1 MGTVYNKNGGG
12 GGSLNSFT
20 IQASGSYTGSSASY
34 IEGHLIVSSAI
45 FNGKTKI
52 KLSNLS
58 NVSYVGL
65 YQNGSEKLIMRNTDT
80 YNLPSLSGDIEI
92 SLHSTAV
99 SDYTTASATINL
111 S

>member
-1 MGTVYNKNGGG
+1 M
-12 GGSLNSFT
+12 
-20 IQASGSYTGSSASY
+20 
-34 IEGHLIVSSAI
+34 SSAI

-65 YQNGSEKLIMRNTDT
+65 YQNGTEKLVMRNTNT
-80 YNLPSLSGDIEI
+80 YNLPSLSGNIEI
-92 SLHSTAV
+92 RLHSTEIV
-99 SDYTTASATINL
+99 DYTTASATINL